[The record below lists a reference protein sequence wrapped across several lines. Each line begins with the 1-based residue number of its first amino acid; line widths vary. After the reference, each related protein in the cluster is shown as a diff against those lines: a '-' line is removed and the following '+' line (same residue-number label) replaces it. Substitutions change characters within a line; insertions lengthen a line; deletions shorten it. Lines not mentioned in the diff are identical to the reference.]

1 MVARILFTSEIYI
14 KGDSI
19 EDIKKTFSQ
28 LDLFPMIRT
37 DEVVEGVDFYDIL
50 CVEDADTH
58 KRIPSHLLI

>member
-19 EDIKKTFSQ
+19 EDIKKTFNQ

-37 DEVVEGVDFYDIL
+37 DEVVEGVDFYDIV
-50 CVEDADTH
+50 CAEDADTNEE
-58 KRIPSHLLI
+58 IPFNL